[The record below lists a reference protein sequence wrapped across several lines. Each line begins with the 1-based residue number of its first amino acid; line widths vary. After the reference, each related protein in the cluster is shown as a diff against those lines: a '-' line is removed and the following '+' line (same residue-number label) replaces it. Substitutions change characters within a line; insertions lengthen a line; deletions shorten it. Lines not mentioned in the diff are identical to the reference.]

1 MYIEVETILKIT
13 TLKSNTQ
20 SEKYL
25 WTYASGLNAYTDKH
39 DVKDW
44 SELNK
49 IQLQNKNVL

>member
-13 TLKSNTQ
+13 TFKSNTQ

-25 WTYASGLNAYTDKH
+25 WAYASGLNAYTDKH